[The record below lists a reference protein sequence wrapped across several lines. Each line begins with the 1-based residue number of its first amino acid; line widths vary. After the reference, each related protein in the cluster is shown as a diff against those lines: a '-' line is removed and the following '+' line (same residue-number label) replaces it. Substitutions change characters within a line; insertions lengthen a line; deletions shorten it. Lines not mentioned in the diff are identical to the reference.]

1 MDFTYENII
10 WDWNGTLLND
20 IQLTIDIVN
29 GMLPKHGDTQLDLKS
44 YRSIFGFPILNY
56 YKNLGFNF
64 ELESFDDLTK
74 KFIEQY
80 NAEVRQFQ
88 LHSEVFEVLNH
99 FKTQGKNQC
108 ILTAAFKKDVIELL
122 DHYELTSYFSAIEG
136 LDNYKAASKVERG
149 KALLKDNQLNSETCI
164 MFGDTMHDF
173 EVAKAIGIEC
183 KLIANGHQSKERLIN
198 HVGEENVFDNISEL
212 LNFNL

>member
-1 MDFTYENII
+1 MEFNYDNII

-29 GMLPKHGDTQLDLKS
+29 KMLPAHGDTQLNLKT
-44 YRSIFGFPILNY
+44 YRSIFGFPILDY

-74 KFIEQY
+74 QFIQQY
-80 NAEVRQFQ
+80 NGAVRQFK
-88 LHSEVFEVLNH
+88 LHNEALVVLNH
-99 FKTQGKNQC
+99 FKTHGKNQC

-149 KALLKDNQLNSETCI
+149 KALLNDNQLNPETCI

-173 EVAKAIGIEC
+173 EVAKAIGIDC

-198 HVGEENVFDNISEL
+198 HVGEENVFDHIGEL
-212 LNFNL
+212 INLNL